1 MPIQSSEA
9 QFLDDSLNIIGE
21 AEKSGLTIRIIGAL
35 CGYIKNKE
43 CDPNVDAVYKS
54 LGRLDGTNTL
64 FTDLD
69 LMTYGSQRG
78 KIMDLFEKKL
88 KLVPNRYFNFAHSH
102 NRLIYEKPKS
112 FQIDLFF
119 DRLAYS
125 HTIEF
130 GSKPEN
136 GRLQLEYPTISLA
149 DFVLEKLQ
157 IHQIT
162 RKDMVDIIILLKNH
176 EVIDRFEK
184 GKIDGTYIA
193 KTLADDWGFWYDAV
207 QNIQKIRNELGSL
220 SPGKIANPETVEL
233 RLDQLSAMIE
243 SSPKTSK
250 WNSRAKVGTSK
261 PWYTEVSDA

>member
-1 MPIQSSEA
+1 MPIQSSEQ

-35 CGYIKNKE
+35 CGYIKNRE
-43 CDPNVDAVYKS
+43 RDPNVETVYKT
-54 LGRLDGTNTL
+54 LGRLDGTSTL

-69 LMTYGSQRG
+69 LMAYGSQRG

-88 KLVPNRYFNFAHSH
+88 KLIPNRYFNFAHSH

-125 HTIEF
+125 HSVEF

-136 GRLQLEYPTISLA
+136 GRLHLEYPTISLA

-162 RKDMVDIIILLKNH
+162 RKDMVDMIILLKNH
-176 EVIDRFEK
+176 EVIDCFEK
-184 GKIDGTYIA
+184 GKIDGSYIA
-193 KTLADDWGFWYDAV
+193 KTLGDDWGFWYDAV
-207 QNIQKIRNELGSL
+207 QNIGKIHDELGSL
-220 SPGKIANPETVEL
+220 AAGKLSNPERVSA
-233 RLDQLSAMIE
+233 RLDQLSALIE
-243 SSPKTSK
+243 KTPKTSK
-250 WNSRAKVGTSK
+250 WDARAKIGTTK
-261 PWYTEVSDA
+261 PWFTEVSDA